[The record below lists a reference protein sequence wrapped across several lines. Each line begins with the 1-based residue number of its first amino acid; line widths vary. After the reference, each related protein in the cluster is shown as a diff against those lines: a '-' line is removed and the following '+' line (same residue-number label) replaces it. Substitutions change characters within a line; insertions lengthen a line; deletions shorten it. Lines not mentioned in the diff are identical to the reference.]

1 MPDFLNK
8 IKQKLHTDKQVVIHC
23 KINAGSAQ
31 NKITEIMANEVV
43 KINITTAPEK
53 GKANITLIKFLAEEF
68 GLPKSN
74 IEIISGGVTKNK
86 LIKIKVS

>member
-8 IKQKLHTDKQVVIHC
+8 IKQKLCTDKQIVIHC

-31 NKITEIMANEVV
+31 NKITEIMDNDVI
-43 KINITTAPEK
+43 KIAISAPPEK
-53 GKANITLIKFLAEEF
+53 GKANAELIKFLSTEF
-68 GLPKSN
+68 NVPKSN

-86 LIKIKVS
+86 LIKISL